1 VTIGPSEGVP
11 TRDGHPDAA
20 TIAAHVERR
29 LTRVEAARLEE
40 HLAGCSTCYE
50 LFAETVRFRL
60 EEEADEDV
68 APTVVVIPLRRRPA
82 ARVAAALAV
91 AAGLALASWP
101 LWRAVVRPAA
111 PPILADLVRS
121 VGDQRLIEP
130 RLTGGFRY
138 ARFVRPRSGDAPQ
151 GLDAQPPAVIAAV
164 ARIRERAETDTSP
177 EALSALGITYLVS
190 GDAAAAVKAL
200 ESAAAQAPQ
209 DPRIQSDL
217 AAAYLTRASRLDE
230 PIDLPRALEA
240 AEKAAALPGAPEE
253 AWFNRALALEGLQL
267 ADEARKAWDD
277 YLKRDPRSPW
287 ADEARR
293 RLADLPPPR
302 RSSVEEDRARARQ
315 ALAEGASSLERLT
328 EEEPSIVRAYFDEE
342 LLPAWAEAR
351 LAPVGDARPLAEQAA
366 LVGGALWRRTGDA
379 LPRDAAAAL
388 PSSVALAGRD
398 PPREPALGYR
408 LLAEARRRDETQS
421 GGCESFREA
430 HRILSRV
437 ESPYAAVAAERVVAK
452 CFYPGQLDAA
462 RAALARIDSAAEPR
476 AYHLLVARTRRL
488 QGLIAVMQGNLT
500 GALDR
505 YRLARDGFA
514 ALGDRQ
520 DQAFVHALRAEAF
533 TLLGDGRQAWEERRS
548 ALALLD
554 RVQDPRRVQSI
565 LEEAALACL
574 DARLPRA
581 ALAVLT
587 ALVES
592 GRLNARP
599 ALLSDTLTRR
609 GAVRHALGQDRLAEL
624 DLADARRLLPR
635 IEDRALSDRMRAEVD
650 AAEGVL
656 LTSTQPER
664 AVDALRRAAA
674 YFARAGPVR
683 VPPLRLQTARAQS
696 TRGLVD
702 AAEEELLAG
711 IHLIEAQ
718 RVSLHDLALQASFFE
733 QAVPLYDDMVALQ
746 LDQRHDP
753 AAALAF
759 VERARARQLV
769 DSLAAEATRERPGMP
784 DVSEASFAPSTWQPE
799 LPHGVALVYY
809 ASLGHRLLAW
819 LVTRDDLRFVE
830 QAIPQAE
837 IVRLV
842 AAQQAALERRATL
855 AAVQRVGARL
865 HDVLVRPLAPLPASV
880 RALAFVPDAALH
892 SASFAA
898 LWDRG
903 EGRYLAEA
911 YVLGVSP
918 SGRLLTRHSGD
929 PALPASP
936 HALVVGDPR
945 VDSAR
950 WSGFPPLPAAEQE
963 AAGVAA
969 LYTGAELLV
978 GGAATKAAFLEALR
992 RSDVVHYAGHATS
1005 VADDPARSRLLLA
1018 PDAGD
1023 SGALSLR
1030 DLPFRD
1036 LRAGLVVLA
1045 ACRSAAGPVSRTEGA
1060 FSLGRPF
1067 MAAGVPNVVG
1077 SLWDVDDDV
1086 SRTFFVAFHRS
1097 LLAGADPA
1105 RALQSTQLSLLRSGD
1120 PTLAHPSTWA
1130 GFVSIGALRT
1140 PPR

>member
-1 VTIGPSEGVP
+1 VTTGPSEGVP

-20 TIAAHVERR
+20 SIAAHVERR
-29 LTRVEAARLEE
+29 LTSVEAARVEE

-50 LFAETVRFRL
+50 LFAETVRFQL

-68 APTVVVIPLRRRPA
+68 ASTVVVRPWRRPA
-82 ARVAAALAV
+82 ARLAAALAL

-101 LWRAVVRPAA
+101 LWHAVLRPAA
-111 PPILADLVRS
+111 PPLLADLVRS

-138 ARFVRPRSGDAPQ
+138 ARFVRLRSGDAPQ

-190 GDAAAAVKAL
+190 GDASAAVKAL

-230 PIDLPRALEA
+230 PVDLPRALEA
-240 AEKAAALPGAPEE
+240 AEKAVALPGAPEE
-253 AWFNRALALEGLQL
+253 AWFNRALALEDLQL
-267 ADEARKAWDD
+267 ADEARKAWND
-277 YLKRDPRSPW
+277 YLERDPSSAW
-287 ADEARR
+287 AEEARR
-293 RLADLPPPR
+293 RLAEIKTLG
-302 RSSVEEDRARARQ
+302 RSSVEEDHARVRE
-315 ALAEGASSLERLT
+315 ALADGAARLERLT
-328 EEEPSIVRAYFDEE
+328 GEEPAIVRAYFDEE

-351 LAPVGDARPLAEQAA
+351 LAPAGDARPLAEQAA

-388 PSSVALAGRD
+388 QSTVALAGRD
-398 PPREPALGYR
+398 PPRAQALGYR
-408 LLAEARRRDETQS
+408 LLAEARRRDETQRPA
-421 GGCESFREA
+421 CETFREA
-430 HRILSRV
+430 QRLLSQGG
-437 ESPYAAVAAERVVAK
+437 SPYAAVAAERTVSR
-452 CFYPGQLDAA
+452 CLYPSRLDAA
-462 RAALARIDSAAEPR
+462 RAELARLATDAEPR
-476 AYHLLVARTRRL
+476 GYLLLLARTRWL
-488 QGLIAVMQGNLT
+488 QGLIAVTQGELT
-500 GALDR
+500 GALER
-505 YRLARDGFA
+505 YRLARDGFV
-514 ALGDRQ
+514 ALGDATS
-520 DQAFVHALRAEAF
+520 QAFLDTAVAEAL

-554 RVQDPRRVQSI
+554 HVRDPRRVQGI

-574 DARLPRA
+574 DAQLPRA
-581 ALAVLT
+581 ALALLT
-587 ALVES
+587 ALVDS
-592 GRLNARP
+592 GVLSASP
-599 ALLSDTLTRR
+599 GLLSDALTRR
-609 GAVRHALGQDRLAEL
+609 SLVRLALGEGRLAVHDVSE
-624 DLADARRLLPR
+624 ARRQLPR
-635 IEDRALSDRMRAEVD
+635 IEDGALSDRMRAEVD
-650 AAEGVL
+650 AAEGAL
-656 LTSTQPER
+656 LASTHPER
-664 AVDALRRAAA
+664 AAEALRRAAD
-674 YFARAGPVR
+674 YFAGAGPVR
-683 VPPLRLQTARAQS
+683 VPPLRLQVARVQS
-696 TRGLVD
+696 ARGLVD
-702 AAEEELLAG
+702 SAEEELLAG
-711 IHLIEAQ
+711 IRLIEAQ

-746 LDQRHDP
+746 LDHRLDP
-753 AAALAF
+753 AAALSF
-759 VERARARQLV
+759 VERGRGRQLV
-769 DSLAAEATRERPGMP
+769 DSLADAATREGRGKPAGPGTSFEPASLQREMP
-784 DVSEASFAPSTWQPE
+784 R
-799 LPHGVALVYY
+799 GVALAYY
-809 ASLGHRLLAW
+809 VSLDRRLLAW

-830 QAIPQAE
+830 QPIPRHE

-855 AAVQRVGARL
+855 ATVRRVGERL
-865 HDVLVRPLAPLPASV
+865 HDVLVRPLAPFPPSV

-898 LWDRG
+898 LWDRAA
-903 EGRYLAEA
+903 GRYLAEG

-950 WSGFPPLPAAEQE
+950 WPGFPPLPAAEQE

-969 LYTGAELLV
+969 LYTGSELLV
-978 GGAATKAAFLEALR
+978 GGAATKAAFLDALR
-992 RSDVVHYAGHATS
+992 RSDVVHYAGHATA
-1005 VADDPARSRLLLA
+1005 VATDPARSRLLLA
-1018 PDAGD
+1018 ADAGD
-1023 SGALSLR
+1023 SGAL
-1030 DLPFRD
+1030 DLHGLPWRD
-1036 LRAGLVVLA
+1036 LRAALVVLA
-1045 ACRSAAGPVSRTEGA
+1045 ACRSAAGTVSRTEGA

-1067 MAAGVPNVVG
+1067 LAAGVPNVVG